1 MDHSEAYA
9 FLFTDVVFSNLVIT
23 ARSEIALP
31 VMKALGFYSNHVMLL
46 YAFLGIVSAFI
57 LNYIFGI
64 VLYNLYRFS
73 TDQKIMERYLKLADI
88 FKKYGI
94 LLLTFS
100 FIPNI
105 GKFIPLVAGFTRFG
119 IIQTVLYAA
128 IGKMLY
134 YAWFLYY

>member
-1 MDHSEAYA
+1 MDQSEAYA
-9 FLFTDVVFSNLVIT
+9 FLFTDVVFSNLVLT
-23 ARSEIALP
+23 PRLELALP
-31 VMKALGFYSNHVMLL
+31 VMKALGFYSGHMMML
-46 YAFLGIVSAFI
+46 YASLGIISAFV

-73 TDQKIMERYLKLADI
+73 TDQKIMARYLKLADI
-88 FKKYGI
+88 LKKYGG
-94 LLLTFS
+94 LLLLFS

-119 IIQTVLYAA
+119 IINTLLFAT
-128 IGKMLY
+128 ISKMLY

>member
-1 MDHSEAYA
+1 MDQSEAYA

-23 ARSEIALP
+23 ARLEIALP
-31 VMKALGFYSNHVMLL
+31 VMKALGFYSNHMMLL
-46 YAFLGIVSAFI
+46 YASLGIISAFV

-73 TDQKIMERYLKLADI
+73 TDQKIMARYLKLADI
-88 FKKYGI
+88 FKKYGG
-94 LLLTFS
+94 LLLLFS

-119 IIQTVLYAA
+119 IIKTILYAA
-128 IGKMLY
+128 ISKMLY